1 MHKVFLI
8 KDPAFPDLSDTL
20 RLINFPFE
28 TSREALA
35 QGWQQ
40 AEAQLVLYPATAS
53 LELSRQLKEGRAKG
67 GPVGVVYT
75 TDPEQATRHIEEG
88 ATDFLLVPTNTVLLA
103 NRLKRVL
110 EGSQGLTAAD
120 IERQLIERDVM
131 IGRQIQLSFL
141 PTQLPQHEG
150 WDLAA
155 FFQPAREVAGDF
167 YDAFDLLN
175 RRRVA
180 LVIADVCDKGVPAAI
195 FMALFRSLVRAG
207 AQQNISLS
215 WTGSK
220 GLSGDQGFL
229 SGNREDRRKALPRI
243 GTSALLNA
251 VTGTNNYI
259 TENHLEAGYFATM
272 FMAILDPSNGDLLYI
287 NGGHNS
293 PMIVRADGRID
304 RLKSTGP
311 AVGMLPGVEFRL
323 GQAQLE
329 VGDLLYLFTDG
340 VPEAKNPTGGF
351 FHEDVLAQLVGSLP
365 RGMAAQEVLGR
376 VKAALDEHMGNALQ
390 FDDITMMAIVRQSE
404 IATEAL

>member
-8 KDPAFPDLSDTL
+8 HDPAFPDLGETL
-20 RLINFPFE
+20 KLINFPCE
-28 TSREALA
+28 VSSDTGPD
-35 QGWQQ
+35 GWQR
-40 AEAQLVLYPATAS
+40 AEAELVLYPASCS
-53 LELSRQLKEGRAKG
+53 LELSRQLRQGRTHG

-75 TDPEQATRHIEEG
+75 ADPNQATRHIEEG
-88 ATDFLLVPTNTVLLA
+88 ASDFLMLPTNTVLLA
-103 NRLKRVL
+103 SRLRGVL
-110 EGSQGLTAAD
+110 ESDKGPSAAD

-175 RRRVA
+175 RRRMA

-220 GLSGDQGFL
+220 GLTGDQGFL
-229 SGNREDRRKALPRI
+229 SGNKEDRRKALPRI

-293 PMIVRADGRID
+293 PIIVRADGQID

-340 VPEAKNPTGGF
+340 VPEAKNADGGF
-351 FHEDVLAQLVGSLP
+351 FHEDVLANLVSSLP
-365 RGMAAQEVLGR
+365 RGTAAQEVLAQI
-376 VKAALDEHMGNALQ
+376 KSALDTHMGNALQ
-390 FDDITMMAIVRQSE
+390 FDDITMMAVVRQGE
-404 IATEAL
+404 TTPEAI

>member
-8 KDPAFPDLSDTL
+8 QDPAFPDLSDTL

-28 TSREALA
+28 TSQDATA

-40 AEAQLVLYPATAS
+40 AEAQLVLYPSTAS
-53 LELSRQLKEGRAKG
+53 LELSRQLKEGRASG
-67 GPVGVVYT
+67 GPAGVVYT
-75 TDPEQATRHIEEG
+75 TDPDLATRHIEEG
-88 ATDFLLVPTNTVLLA
+88 ATDFLVVPTNTVLLA
-103 NRLKRVL
+103 NRLRRVL
-110 EGSQGLTAAD
+110 EGSQGPTAAD

-141 PTQLPQHEG
+141 PTQLPQYEG

-229 SGNREDRRKALPRI
+229 SGNKEDRRKALPRI

-340 VPEAKNPTGGF
+340 VPEAKGPTGGF
-351 FHEDVLAQLVGSLP
+351 FHEDVLAQLIGSLP

-390 FDDITMMAIVRQSE
+390 FDDITMMAVVRQSE